1 MFLKKIK
8 FNMFSKIF
16 CFSIFI
22 VLITLLINYTFN
34 IFFLEKFYIYR
45 KKTTM
50 LKIVEV
56 AKNIYIN
63 ESEDNFEDYIYDI
76 KEANGIDIE
85 VKSIKKNRMMGHM
98 RKNINLQNLKFDKFV
113 TQKLIGNDAKTL
125 YYARQLKDEK
135 ALIIRTSLSVIES
148 HSHESNFFNLITA
161 LIASIISLVGG
172 IIFSKRITKDI
183 SYLKEKAHKIAKLE
197 FPKNITIDRD
207 DEIGDL
213 SKDLEKM
220 STELSSSIDNLK
232 SFVSNASHEL
242 RTPIAVI
249 CTHATALLE
258 LDDLNS
264 EEKKKYHEIILKVS
278 NEMKDLTE
286 NLLTL
291 SKLDSTVFKVQ
302 NKEISINEILES
314 ALEKYDIIELEKDI
328 SVDIS
333 IFNDKIFGDS
343 RILKLVLN
351 NLIQNALKY
360 SEVGGRVEIFEENEY
375 LFIKN
380 AFKGYID
387 TDLNKLIQPFSRG
400 KNAEDFKLEGT
411 GLGLSIVHKALK
423 LGEID
428 YNLILDKNIFLVKLK
443 IFKNNI
449 EVKGADLH
457 V

>member
-22 VLITLLINYTFN
+22 VFVTLLINYTFN
-34 IFFLEKFYIYR
+34 AFFLEKFYIYR
-45 KKTTM
+45 KKEVM
-50 LKIVEV
+50 LNVIKT
-56 AKNIYIN
+56 AQRNYKNY
-63 ESEDNFEDYIYDI
+63 SEEDFENYIYDI
-76 KEANGIDIE
+76 KEFNGIDIE
-85 VKSIKKNRMMGHM
+85 VKSIKKNSSMGHM
-98 RKNINLQNLKFDKFV
+98 MRKNMNFKNPEYNKFI

-125 YYARQLKDEK
+125 YYAKKLKDEK
-135 ALIIRTSLSVIES
+135 VLIVRTSLSVIES

-161 LIASIISLVGG
+161 LIASIVSMFAG

-197 FPKNITIDRD
+197 FPENISINRN

-213 SKDLEKM
+213 SRDLEKM
-220 STELSSSIDNLK
+220 SNDLSSSIGNLK

-249 CTHATALLE
+249 STHATALLE

-264 EEKKKYHEIILKVS
+264 EDKKKYHEIILKVS

-302 NKEISINEILES
+302 SKELSLHEILES

-328 SVDIS
+328 SVNINIS
-333 IFNDKIFGDS
+333 NDKIFGDS

-360 SEVGGRVEIFEENEY
+360 SEIGGMVEIFEKDEY
-375 LFIKN
+375 LFITN
-380 AFKGYID
+380 SFKGDID
-387 TDLNKLIQPFSRG
+387 SDLNRLIQPFSRG

-423 LGEID
+423 LAKID
-428 YNLILDKNIFLVKLK
+428 YELGLEENIFLVKLNV
-443 IFKNNI
+443 FKRM
-449 EVKGADLH
+449 
-457 V
+457 

>member
-22 VLITLLINYTFN
+22 VFVTLLINYTFN
-34 IFFLEKFYIYR
+34 AFFLEKFYIYR
-45 KKTTM
+45 KKEVM
-50 LKIVEV
+50 LNVIKT
-56 AKNIYIN
+56 AQRNYKNY
-63 ESEDNFEDYIYDI
+63 SEEDFENYIYDI
-76 KEANGIDIE
+76 KEFNGIDIE
-85 VKSIKKNRMMGHM
+85 VKWIKKNSSMGHM
-98 RKNINLQNLKFDKFV
+98 MRKNMNFKNPEYNKFI

-125 YYARQLKDEK
+125 YYAKKLKNEK
-135 ALIIRTSLSVIES
+135 VLIVRTSLSVIES

-161 LIASIISLVGG
+161 LIASIVSMFGG

-197 FPKNITIDRD
+197 FPENISINRD

-213 SKDLEKM
+213 SRDLEKM
-220 STELSSSIDNLK
+220 SNDLSSSIGNLK

-249 CTHATALLE
+249 STHATALLE

-264 EEKKKYHEIILKVS
+264 EDKKKYHEIILKVS

-302 NKEISINEILES
+302 SKELSLHEILES

-328 SVDIS
+328 SVNINIS
-333 IFNDKIFGDS
+333 NDKIFGDS

-360 SEVGGRVEIFEENEY
+360 SEIGGTVEIFEKDEY
-375 LFIKN
+375 LFITN
-380 AFKGYID
+380 SFKGDID
-387 TDLNKLIQPFSRG
+387 RDLNRLIQPFSRG

-423 LGEID
+423 LARID
-428 YNLILDKNIFLVKLK
+428 YELGLEENIFLVKLNV
-443 IFKNNI
+443 FKRM
-449 EVKGADLH
+449 
-457 V
+457 